1 MAPFGPTLLRFAV
14 GLVFVA
20 HGARKLFG
28 FGGGGG
34 LNGTAAFFAQAGLSP
49 AFVLAMA
56 IGLAESF
63 GGLLLIAG
71 LFTRVAAGILTIEM
85 LVAVW
90 KVHLA
95 SGFFLNWT
103 NVPGAG
109 HGYEYNLVIVAAL
122 IAVMLTGPGALSID
136 RSKAREAD
144 ADAAG
149 RARLRSGA
157 V

>member
-14 GLVFVA
+14 GLAFVA
-20 HGARKLFG
+20 HGAQKLFG

-34 LNGTAAFFAQAGLSP
+34 LNGTAAVFAQAGLSP
-49 AFVLAMA
+49 AFILAMV

-71 LFTRVAAGILTIEM
+71 LFTRVAAGILAGEM
-85 LVAVW
+85 LIIVW
-90 KVHLA
+90 KIHLA
-95 SGFFLNWT
+95 NGFFLNWT

-109 HGYEYNLVIVAAL
+109 HGFEFHLVIVAAL
-122 IAVMLTGPGALSID
+122 IAVILTGPGAWSID
-136 RSKAREAD
+136 RSKTREAETE
-144 ADAAG
+144 AAG